1 MSGLNSCLISGLIYR
16 RIINQISGPIS
27 CRISGPISC
36 LISGPILGP
45 IGDCYGGDYQYLHD
59 GTGSVQMKP
68 NQTRPTNPKYGIKYI
83 IVGFTKSLRN
93 SPERLIPMIL
103 NDFLKNQYRPKF
115 SFRSVFLKTVFL
127 GMLSFTF

>member
-16 RIINQISGPIS
+16 RIINQISGPISCRISGPIS

-68 NQTRPTNPKYGIKYI
+68 NQTRPTNPKY
-83 IVGFTKSLRN
+83 
-93 SPERLIPMIL
+93 
-103 NDFLKNQYRPKF
+103 
-115 SFRSVFLKTVFL
+115 
-127 GMLSFTF
+127 